1 MSTNKERLDRAGPI
15 RDRNKTRRKRK
26 RNRSRADRRTTRKD
40 PEGAP
45 PKRGYSGYET

>member
-1 MSTNKERLDRAGPI
+1 MSANKEKLDRAGPI

-26 RNRSRADRRTTRKD
+26 RDRNQADRRKARQD